1 MTGTSIQSRLT
12 QSNNLPLLLLHP
24 FHIIKFF
31 NPAAF
36 LVNTRKLQARK
47 VALNI
52 LYFAKGPFLGRP
64 GNLSARKAILETMIR
79 LLGKATL
86 LICVR
91 CKERESNCQVS
102 KLETCSYR
110 RYKGIYVTRKVSG
123 PGACFSKVP
132 KLFGCILGD
141 IILFV

>member
-1 MTGTSIQSRLT
+1 M
-12 QSNNLPLLLLHP
+12 
-24 FHIIKFF
+24 
-31 NPAAF
+31 
-36 LVNTRKLQARK
+36 NTRKLQARK

-64 GNLSARKAILETMIR
+64 GNSSARKAILETMIR
-79 LLGKATL
+79 LRGKAAL

-110 RYKGIYVTRKVSG
+110 RYKGIFVTRKVSG
-123 PGACFSKVP
+123 PGSQNFSGV
-132 KLFGCILGD
+132 
-141 IILFV
+141 